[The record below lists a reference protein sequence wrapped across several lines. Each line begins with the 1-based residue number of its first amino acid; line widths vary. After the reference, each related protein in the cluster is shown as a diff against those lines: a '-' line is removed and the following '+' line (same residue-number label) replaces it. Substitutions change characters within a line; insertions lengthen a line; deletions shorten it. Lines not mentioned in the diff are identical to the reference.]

1 MDSRIRGNDKSHQ
14 ERRGLKNLADWW
26 REFFSGDA
34 LEFVRSSR
42 DEERTRAE
50 AGFIHEAMGLPVGA
64 KVLDV
69 PCGSGRI
76 ALELAASGCEV
87 TGVDMSQSL
96 LDDGRARADA
106 RRLPIRWKCGDM
118 RDLPWVE
125 EFDGA
130 VCFWSSFGY
139 FDEQG
144 NIDFLEAVSRALKPG
159 APFVLDTPLVE
170 NRVREILEEPR
181 VWWSVGELLVLEE
194 RRFDHETSRVES
206 DWTFIRDGRR
216 SAKRLSLRIYT
227 YRELA
232 LLLEQ
237 AGFGEHRAYGSMDFE
252 PFEAG
257 SNWLYMVTRKLE
269 RAG

>member
-1 MDSRIRGNDKSHQ
+1 M
-14 ERRGLKNLADWW
+14 ADWW

-50 AGFIHEAMGLPVGA
+50 AGFIHEAMGLPVGS

-76 ALELAASGCEV
+76 ALELAASGYEV
-87 TGVDMSQSL
+87 TGVDMSQPL
-96 LDDGRARADA
+96 LDDGRAKADA
-106 RRLPIRWKCGDM
+106 RRLPIRWQCGDM
-118 RDLPWVE
+118 RDLPWAE

-130 VCFWSSFGY
+130 ACFWNSFGY

-159 APFVLDTPLVE
+159 APFVLDTPLIE
-170 NRVREILEEPR
+170 NRVPEILEEPR
-181 VWWSVGELLVLEE
+181 VWWRVGDLLVLEE
-194 RRFDHETSRVES
+194 RLFDHETSRVES

-216 SAKRLSLRIYT
+216 KTKRLSLRLYT

-232 LLLEQ
+232 LLLEH
-237 AGFGEHRAYGSMDFE
+237 AGLGERRAYGSLDFE
-252 PFEAG
+252 PFETG
-257 SNWLYMVTRKLE
+257 SRWLYMVTRKLG

>member
-1 MDSRIRGNDKSHQ
+1 M
-14 ERRGLKNLADWW
+14 ADWW
-26 REFFSGDA
+26 QEFFSGDT
-34 LEFVRSSR
+34 LEFVRYSR
-42 DEERTRAE
+42 DEERTRVE
-50 AGFIHEAMGLPVGA
+50 ARFIHEAMGLPVGA

-69 PCGSGRI
+69 PCGGGRI
-76 ALELAASGCEV
+76 ALELAASGYEV
-87 TGVDMSQSL
+87 TGVDVSQSL
-96 LDDGRARADA
+96 LDDGRAKADV
-106 RRLPIRWKCGDM
+106 RQLPIRLRCGDM
-118 RDLPWVE
+118 RDLPWAE

-144 NIDFLEAVSRALKPG
+144 NADFLEAVSRSLRPG

-181 VWWSVGELLVLEE
+181 VWWRVGKLLVLEE

-216 SAKRLSLRIYT
+216 SAKHLSLRLYT
-227 YRELA
+227 YRELT

-237 AGFGEHRAYGSMDFE
+237 AGFGERRAYGSIDFE

-257 SNWLYMVTRKLE
+257 SSWLYMVTRKLG